1 MKPAQ
6 SLCIGVLSVS
16 ALSGC
21 VEFFDDVSTEDTANN
36 SNSECTI
43 EWEDGVNGSLAVSQS
58 CKALKVCT
66 PASPQGF
73 NPSHYIS
80 GDTFDASSRTL
91 FNRLVRY
98 DRGTTE
104 LEPGLAESWDVSGDA
119 LTYTFH
125 LRDDVAFH
133 SRPDFEPSRPLNADD
148 VVFTFERMMDTTH
161 DFHDVGGGDYPYFG
175 YMGMGDLID
184 SVTAVDDNSVR
195 FTLSEVNATFLPNLT
210 MDFASIQSAE
220 YAEAMATAG
229 TPERVDQTPIGTG
242 PFKLAQYQPGEVVR
256 YLPHDA
262 YWEGKTPVDLLE
274 FIIEPDD
281 DQRLT
286 NVKNGSCHHMAYPPT
301 DELVNLEQDDSV
313 TVLSQAAL
321 NVGYLAFNTDKTP
334 FDNVNVR
341 RALNHATDR
350 AAILSTVYQSK
361 GQLATNPIP
370 PTMWSHN
377 DDVTGYAYD
386 PTLAKQMLTDAGYGD
401 GFETELWVMPVQRPY
416 NPDADT
422 MATMIQDDWA
432 DVGVTV
438 TLVDQYDWG
447 EYLDRTLDGEH
458 SVMMLGWTGDNG
470 DPDNFLNTLLSCDA
484 ADSGGN
490 RAFWCNPNFDSEV
503 NAALET
509 TDIATRTDHYE
520 QAQQY
525 FNTGAPW
532 VPLAHS
538 VQYEVIHP
546 DVTGYVQNP
555 MGWHDFYGV
564 GLAD

>member
-1 MKPAQ
+1 VKSAQ
-6 SLCIGVLSVS
+6 TLCIGVLSVS
-16 ALSGC
+16 ALTGC
-21 VEFFDDVSTEDTANN
+21 VEFFEDVSTETTAGNGT
-36 SNSECTI
+36 SECAI
-43 EWEDGVNGSLAVSQS
+43 EWKDGVNGSLAVSQS
-58 CKALKVCT
+58 CKTLKVCT
-66 PASPQGF
+66 AASPQGF
-73 NPSHYIS
+73 NPSHYTS
-80 GDTFDASSRTL
+80 GYTFDASSRTL

-98 DRGTTE
+98 ERGTTN
-104 LEPGLAESWDVSGDA
+104 LESSLAESWDVSSDG

-133 SRPDFEPSRPLNADD
+133 SRSDFEPRRPLNADD
-148 VVFTFERMMDTTH
+148 VVFTFERMMDPNH
-161 DFHDVGGGDYPYFG
+161 DFHEIGGGEYPYFG

-242 PFKLAQYQPGEVVR
+242 PFILAQYQAGEVVR

-274 FIIEPDD
+274 FNIEPDD
-281 DQRLT
+281 DQRLAK
-286 NVKNGSCHHMAYPPT
+286 VKNGSCHHMAYPPIE
-301 DELVNLEQDDSV
+301 ELDALEQDDSV
-313 TVLSQAAL
+313 TLMSQPAL
-321 NVGYLAFNTDKTP
+321 NVGYLAFNTNKAP
-334 FDNVNVR
+334 FDNAYVR

-350 AAILSTVYQSK
+350 ADILDKVYRSE

-386 PTLAKQMLTDAGYGD
+386 PTLAKEMLTTAGYGD

-422 MATMIQDDWA
+422 MATMIQGDWA
-432 DVGVTV
+432 EVGVTV
-438 TLVDQYDWG
+438 TLVDGHDWEAYL
-447 EYLDRTLDGEH
+447 EYTQEGQHD
-458 SVMMLGWTGDNG
+458 VMMLGWTGDNG

-490 RAFWCNPNFDSEV
+490 RAFWCNTNFDAEV
-503 NAALET
+503 QAALET
-509 TDIATRTDHYE
+509 TDIATRTEHYE
-520 QAQQY
+520 QAQEY
-525 FNTGAPW
+525 VKTDAPW

-538 VQYEVIHP
+538 VRYEVIHP

-555 MGWHDFYGV
+555 MGAHDFYGV
-564 GLAD
+564 GLSD